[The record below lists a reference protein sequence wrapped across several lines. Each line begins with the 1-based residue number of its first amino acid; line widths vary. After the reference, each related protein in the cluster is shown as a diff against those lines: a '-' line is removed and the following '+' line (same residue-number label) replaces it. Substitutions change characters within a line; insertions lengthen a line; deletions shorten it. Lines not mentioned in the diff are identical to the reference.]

1 MEQTFKFELTG
12 PEVNLVL
19 SALTTF
25 TTPLINKIQQ
35 QGKDQI
41 VQQSADTINAES
53 EGGTHD

>member
-25 TTPLINKIQQ
+25 TAPLMNKIQQ

-41 VQQSADTINAES
+41 VNQSADTINAD
-53 EGGTHD
+53 GAAGKHD